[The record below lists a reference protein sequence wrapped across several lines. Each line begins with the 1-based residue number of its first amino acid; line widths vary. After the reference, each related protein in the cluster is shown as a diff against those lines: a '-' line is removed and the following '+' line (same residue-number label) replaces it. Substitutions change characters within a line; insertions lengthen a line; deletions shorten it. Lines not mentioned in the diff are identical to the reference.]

1 MASFIKALPGNEER
15 GRARGNGGPSWQR
28 PFAMPLSENAL
39 SAPETAVVPAA
50 GWGTRLRPLSDTI
63 PKELLP
69 LGRRVVLEH
78 ILVELATAGLSR
90 VIFVVSPAKESL
102 IRNRFG
108 SKSEGLC
115 IDYAL
120 QSEMRGLGDAVLQTA
135 PLLSGESGFFVA
147 LGDAVFVEAEP
158 GAIARRLLTGSEP
171 IAIAVQKVA
180 KEKLSRYGVV
190 KPIDSADIVRF
201 TIDGIVEKPAPEDA
215 PSDFAV
221 AARYRLPATIFE
233 SLRAVV
239 PDARGEIHLTGA
251 IAALLTAGV
260 PGVAVPL
267 QSGEARHDIGNFET
281 YWRAFVTFAL
291 ADPEH
296 GDGLR
301 RFLEEVNP

>member
-1 MASFIKALPGNEER
+1 
-15 GRARGNGGPSWQR
+15 
-28 PFAMPLSENAL
+28 MPLSEI
-39 SAPETAVVPAA
+39 APRAPQTAVVPAA
-50 GWGTRLRPLSDTI
+50 GWGTRLRPLSDTL

-90 VIFVVSPAKESL
+90 VVFVVSPAKESL
-102 IRNRFG
+102 IRSRFG

-115 IDYAL
+115 IEYAL
-120 QSEMRGLGDAVLQTA
+120 QAEMRGLGDAVLQTA

-147 LGDAVFVEAEP
+147 LGDAVFIEAEP
-158 GAIARRLLTGSEP
+158 GAIARRLLIGSEP

-180 KEKLSRYGVV
+180 PEKLSRYGVV
-190 KPIDSADIVRF
+190 KPLKVAEATRF
-201 TIDGIVEKPAPEDA
+201 SINGIVEKPTLEEA
-215 PSDFAV
+215 PSNFAV
-221 AARYRLPATIFE
+221 AARYRLPAEIFDTLRTIAPE
-233 SLRAVV
+233 AG
-239 PDARGEIHLTGA
+239 GEIYLTGA
-251 IAALLTAGV
+251 IAALLAAGI

-267 QSGEARHDIGNFET
+267 QPGEARHDIGNFET

-296 GDGLR
+296 GDSLR